1 MKTLIKNLKAEL
13 KLREKQLK
21 NADNFGLNKDSLR
34 GQVYALNTAIIF
46 AVEGVDSNTIK
57 RYGK

>member
-13 KLREKQLK
+13 KLREKQFE
-21 NADNFGLNKDSLR
+21 NADNLGLNKDSLK
-34 GQVYALNTAIIF
+34 GQIYALKTAIIF

>member
-13 KLREKQLK
+13 KLREKQFE
-21 NADNFGLNKDSLR
+21 NADNLGLNKDSLR
-34 GQVYALNTAIIF
+34 GQTYALKTAIIF